1 MKTKFAVIIYFTF
14 ILFTTIGTLSHEFG
28 HFIVGRYLGY
38 ESTIHYGFTKSGDN
52 PLLESKGDSI
62 YQRNKEAIQAQRDY
76 PDKPK
81 MLKLFKIN
89 TDNHFWIISGG
100 PFSTMLTGTIGLVL
114 IIFIRKKHQF
124 ASKLSHWLCLFFALT
139 WGRQPTNLLAWIL
152 GKPINGSSVSNGD
165 EIKLAKYYLEI
176 PDGTIIWITGIL
188 GLFVGGYVILKFVP
202 RDKLITFLISG
213 FLGGVSGIIL
223 WLKILGPIVLP

>member
-1 MKTKFAVIIYFTF
+1 MKTKFAITIYFTF

-38 ESTIHYGFTKSGDN
+38 ESTIHFGFTKSGDN
-52 PLLESKGDSI
+52 PSLECKMDSI
-62 YQRNKEAIQAQRDY
+62 YHKNKIAIQSKSEYA
-76 PDKPK
+76 DKPE

-89 TDNHFWIISGG
+89 TDNHFWITFGG
-100 PFSTMLTGTIGLVL
+100 PFSTMLTGTIGLII

-124 ASKLSHWLCLFFALT
+124 ASKLSHWVCLFLALF
-139 WGRQPTNLLAWIL
+139 WFRQPTNLISWIL
-152 GKPINGSSVSNGD
+152 SKPINGNSKSRGD
-165 EIKLAKYYLEI
+165 EIRLAKYLDL
-176 PDGTIIWITGIL
+176 PNGTIIWITGIL

-213 FLGGVSGIIL
+213 FLGGISGIIL
-223 WLKILGPIVLP
+223 WLKILGPIILP